1 MTTAKDNG
9 ARDRLA
15 ILFAVLLVGTLATI
29 ALAQS
34 PSQDV
39 PVPSIKGSLAV
50 NISPTAVVCAETPC
64 VRDFNLTVTSGE
76 QKEMVVYL
84 YEKRGDS
91 YSLIATIGNVSKGEK
106 AQFTFP
112 FSLVYNGLTTYV
124 GKYAIVS
131 DGLKAK
137 EFTVAEDWQ
146 KYESRSKE
154 LLGLGGYVVAPI
166 IALAMIAILFIV
178 VRSAESRRYGALDE
192 YTNKSLFQLP
202 ESGSVGEQIASLLI
216 NPMTWGVII
225 FFAMLLLCMLA
236 FSAYPA
242 YPAWTTIQI
251 IAISLVAAAVLP
263 IILMTLTWYA
273 DIVDREPFRFIF
285 GMFMW
290 GVLAAFIAFFI
301 NSALLFLFG
310 RSAGALPLVLTSV
323 IGSMIISPVVEEII
337 KAFGLS
343 IISLHHEFD
352 DALDGLLYG
361 FAIGVG
367 FAMMENWFYL
377 IARVDPVMV
386 GIDAWVSVILYRSLF
401 NTIAHG
407 CFTGLAGVLLGVLKS
422 RDKFKQYYHIALLP
436 GIFIA
441 ILLHIAFNFTAYL
454 DIVSLSDFRTI
465 LVSFNPALVMAVAFA
480 FVIVYSAAV
489 WDSRTKKKSRLS

>member
-1 MTTAKDNG
+1 
-9 ARDRLA
+9 
-15 ILFAVLLVGTLATI
+15 
-29 ALAQS
+29 
-34 PSQDV
+34 
-39 PVPSIKGSLAV
+39 
-50 NISPTAVVCAETPC
+50 
-64 VRDFNLTVTSGE
+64 
-76 QKEMVVYL
+76 
-84 YEKRGDS
+84 
-91 YSLIATIGNVSKGEK
+91 
-106 AQFTFP
+106 
-112 FSLVYNGLTTYV
+112 
-124 GKYAIVS
+124 
-131 DGLKAK
+131 
-137 EFTVAEDWQ
+137 
-146 KYESRSKE
+146 
-154 LLGLGGYVVAPI
+154 
-166 IALAMIAILFIV
+166 
-178 VRSAESRRYGALDE
+178 
-192 YTNKSLFQLP
+192 
-202 ESGSVGEQIASLLI
+202 
-216 NPMTWGVII
+216 
-225 FFAMLLLCMLA
+225 MLA

-242 YPAWTTIQI
+242 YPVWTTIQI

-263 IILMTLTWYA
+263 VILITLTWYA

-290 GVLAAFIAFFI
+290 GVLAAFIAFFANGAI
-301 NSALLFLFG
+301 LFLFG
-310 RSAGALPLVLTSV
+310 KSAGALPLVLTSV

-343 IISLHHEFD
+343 VISLHHEFD

-367 FAMMENWFYL
+367 FAMMENWFYF
-377 IARVDPVMV
+377 IARVDPIMV

-407 CFTGLAGVLLGVLKS
+407 CFTGLAGVLLGTLKS
-422 RDKFKQYYHIALLP
+422 RDVFKQYYHIALLP

>member
-1 MTTAKDNG
+1 MTTAKDNS
-9 ARDRLA
+9 ARNKLI
-15 ILFAVLLVGTLATI
+15 ILFALLIVGIFATA

-34 PSQDV
+34 PTQDV
-39 PVPSIKGSLAV
+39 SVSSVKGTLSI

-64 VRDFNLTVTSGE
+64 VRDFNLTVTNSE
-76 QKEMVVYL
+76 QNEVEVYL
-84 YEKRGDS
+84 YERNGDT
-91 YSLIATIGNVSKGEK
+91 YSLIARIGNVSKGER

-131 DGLKAK
+131 DTLKAK

-146 KYESRSKE
+146 KYESSSRE
-154 LLGLGGYVVAPI
+154 LLGLGGYVVAPV
-166 IALAMIAILFIV
+166 IALAIIAILSIV
-178 VRSAESRRYGALDE
+178 VRSAERRRYGAPDE
-192 YTNKSLFQLP
+192 YTDKTLFQLP
-202 ESGSVGEQIASLLI
+202 EGGSVGEQIASLLI
-216 NPMTWGVII
+216 NPMTWAVIM

-236 FSAYPA
+236 FSAYPN
-242 YPAWTTIQI
+242 YPVWTTIQI
-251 IAISLVAAAVLP
+251 VAISLVAAAVLP
-263 IILMTLTWYA
+263 VVLMTLTWYA
-273 DIVDREPFRFIF
+273 DIVDREPFRFIV

-301 NSALLFLFG
+301 NSALLFLFNK
-310 RSAGALPLVLTSV
+310 SAGMLPLVLTSV

-337 KAFGLS
+337 KAMGLS
-343 IISLHHEFD
+343 FISLHHEFD

-367 FAMMENWFYL
+367 FAMMENWFYF
-377 IARVDPVMV
+377 IARVDPMMV

-422 RDKFKQYYHIALLP
+422 RDRFKQYYQIALLP

-454 DIVSLSDFRTI
+454 DVVSVSDFRTI
-465 LVSFNPALVMAVAFA
+465 LVSFNPALVIAIAFA
-480 FVIVYSAAV
+480 FFLVYSAAV
-489 WDSRTKKKSRLS
+489 WDSRTKKRPKFR

>member
-1 MTTAKDNG
+1 MTTARDNRT
-9 ARDRLA
+9 RDRLILLFA
-15 ILFAVLLVGTLATI
+15 ILLAGTLAT
-29 ALAQS
+29 AVLAQS
-34 PSQDV
+34 PSQEI
-39 PVPSIKGSLAV
+39 PASSIRGTLDIG
-50 NISPTAVVCAETPC
+50 ISPTAIVCTETPC
-64 VRDFNLTVTSGE
+64 VKDFSLNVTNND
-76 QKEMVVYL
+76 QKQIEVYL
-84 YEKRGDS
+84 YERIGDN

-112 FSLVYNGLTTYV
+112 FSLAYNGLTTYV

-146 KYESRSKE
+146 KYESMSRD
-154 LLGLGGYVVAPI
+154 LLGLGGYIVAPI
-166 IALAMIAILFIV
+166 IAIAIIAILSIV
-178 VRSAESRRYGALDE
+178 VRSAERRRYGTPDE
-192 YTNKSLFQLP
+192 YTDTSLFRLP
-202 ESGSVGEQIASLLI
+202 EGGSIGEQLATLLI
-216 NPMTWGVII
+216 NPLTWGVIM

-236 FSAYPA
+236 FSAYPN
-242 YPAWTTIQI
+242 YPILTTIQI
-251 IAISLVAAAVLP
+251 VAISLVAAAVFP
-263 IILMTLTWYA
+263 IILLTLTWYA
-273 DIVDREPFRFIF
+273 DIVDREPFRFIV

-301 NSALLFLFG
+301 NSALLYLFG
-310 RSAGALPLVLTSV
+310 KGAGMLPLVLTSV

-337 KAFGLS
+337 KAFGLTF
-343 IISLHHEFD
+343 ISLHHEFD

-361 FAIGVG
+361 FAIGIG
-367 FAMMENWFYL
+367 FAMMENWFYF
-377 IARVDPVMV
+377 IARVDPIMV

-422 RDKFKQYYHIALLP
+422 RDRFKQYYHIALLP

-454 DIVSLSDFRTI
+454 DVVAMSDFRTI
-465 LVSFNPALVMAVAFA
+465 LVSFNPALVIAIAFA
-480 FVIVYSAAV
+480 FVLAYSAAV
-489 WDSRTKKKSRLS
+489 WDSRTQKKPRFR

>member
-1 MTTAKDNG
+1 MTM
-9 ARDRLA
+9 ARDNSARDGRT
-15 ILFAVLLVGTLATI
+15 ILFALLLVGILATV
-29 ALAQS
+29 ALAQN
-34 PSQDV
+34 PSQDISV
-39 PVPSIKGSLAV
+39 SSIKGSLTINV
-50 NISPTAVVCAETPC
+50 SPTAVVCTETPC
-64 VRDFNLTVTSGE
+64 VRDFNLTVTSSE
-76 QKEMVVYL
+76 KKLMEVYL
-84 YEKRGDS
+84 YEKRGDN

-106 AQFTFP
+106 AQFAFP
-112 FSLVYNGLTTYV
+112 FSLAYNGLTTYI

-146 KYESRSKE
+146 EYENKSREMLK
-154 LLGLGGYVVAPI
+154 LGGYVVAPI
-166 IALAMIAILFIV
+166 IALAIIAILFIV
-178 VRSAESRRYGALDE
+178 VRGAESRRYGAPDE
-192 YTNKSLFQLP
+192 YTDKSLFQLP
-202 ESGSVGEQIASLLI
+202 ESGSLGKRIASLLI
-216 NPMTWGVII
+216 NPLTWAVII

-236 FSAYPA
+236 FSAYPN
-242 YPAWTTIQI
+242 YPVWTTIQI
-251 IAISLVAAAVLP
+251 VAISLVAAAVLP
-263 IILMTLTWYA
+263 VILIALTWYA
-273 DIVDREPFRFIF
+273 DVVDREPFRFIV

-290 GVLAAFIAFFI
+290 GVLAAFIAFFA
-301 NSALLFLFG
+301 NSAMLFLFG
-310 RSAGALPLVLTSV
+310 KSAGMLPLVLISV

-337 KAFGLS
+337 KTFGLS

-367 FAMMENWFYL
+367 FAMMENWFYF
-377 IARVDPVMV
+377 IARVDPMIV

-422 RDKFKQYYHIALLP
+422 RDRFKQYYYIALLP
-436 GIFIA
+436 GVFIA

-454 DIVSLSDFRTI
+454 DVVAVSDFRTI
-465 LVSFNPALVMAVAFA
+465 LVSFNPALVIAVAFA

-489 WDSRTKKKSRLS
+489 WDSRTHMRPKFR